1 MAAKW
6 ALEATWRAL
15 GGLLE
20 PLKRLG
26 RPRGGFQ
33 GRMGRS
39 WTPLGPLLEPSGPEK
54 HFPRSPLGRSK
65 RNFETGFSFLGSPKW
80 GPERGPK
87 RGQKRDSGL
96 ERQSL
101 DFLTTLAGI
110 LLFFFQGAGSHFI
123 PPNWAP
129 NGVRI
134 VSSTRNPS
142 SKALGA
148 LLEASGTEKS

>member
-39 WTPLGPLLEPSGPEK
+39 WTPLGCLRDPKNIVGI
-54 HFPRSPLGRSK
+54 
-65 RNFETGFSFLGSPKW
+65 GSWP
-80 GPERGPK
+80 
-87 RGQKRDSGL
+87 
-96 ERQSL
+96 
-101 DFLTTLAGI
+101 A
-110 LLFFFQGAGSHFI
+110 QGHQGEWFHIA
-123 PPNWAP
+123 
-129 NGVRI
+129 
-134 VSSTRNPS
+134 
-142 SKALGA
+142 
-148 LLEASGTEKS
+148 

>member
-65 RNFETGFSFLGSPKW
+65 RNFETGFSFLGGPKW

-87 RGQKRDSGL
+87 RGQKRDPGL
-96 ERQSL
+96 ERQNL
-101 DFLTTLAGI
+101 DFWSPLQGFYC
-110 LLFFFQGAGSHFI
+110 FFLGAGSHFR
-123 PPNWAP
+123 PPKWAQ

-142 SKALGA
+142 GKALGA
-148 LLEASGTEKS
+148 LLEASGAEKS